1 MSGTSMAQNV
11 ISSSDGDYIYSI
23 GSSNPLLNPT
33 PAGAGVMQKWVHDP
47 NQPGKSG
54 RITWDQTKYKSYR
67 FNNTS
72 FRLRFPNNY
81 DPTKKYPMVIFLHG
95 AGEAA
100 YNTAADNTTTV
111 NRENQDQLY
120 WGGLPF
126 GQRVDAGEWN
136 GFLMF
141 PQLLIAA
148 DGAGSQWDDN
158 TFPNIN
164 GILDTLT
171 KYNGLD
177 QDRVLVM
184 GLS

>member
-1 MSGTSMAQNV
+1 MYPRLTLFLFVLFISGVSMAQNV
-11 ISSSDGDYIYSI
+11 MTPADGDYIYSA

-33 PAGAGVMQKWVHDP
+33 PEGAGVMQKWVHDP
-47 NQPGKSG
+47 NQAGKAG
-54 RITWDQTKYKSYR
+54 RITWDQTRYKSYR

-100 YNTAADNTTTV
+100 SNTATDNTTTV

-120 WGGLPF
+120 WGGLLF

-141 PQLLIAA
+141 PQLLIAS
-148 DGAGSQWDDN
+148 DGAGS
-158 TFPNIN
+158 
-164 GILDTLT
+164 
-171 KYNGLD
+171 
-177 QDRVLVM
+177 
-184 GLS
+184 